1 MHVLIWAPVFSS
13 LEWNV
18 GRCGIARIC
27 GHSVSNFSRKY
38 LVFLESSRS
47 SRCLNVR
54 TSWGSILSHTLFSHL
69 MVSLINIS
77 SKPMAPINMYILRI
91 PRPLLWALGQH
102 VNGLADICPWMCSEP
117 SKIQENSSQA
127 WRLINPSTISEQ
139 HQHPFG
145 SPNQDTGDHLQP
157 CPRDRLSCLP
167 PSPADC
173 PFSMPLYLSIL
184 SIISVLS
191 PPWILTRCP
200 RLVWI
205 PTDVLSWLTSSA
217 F

>member
-1 MHVLIWAPVFSS
+1 
-13 LEWNV
+13 
-18 GRCGIARIC
+18 
-27 GHSVSNFSRKY
+27 
-38 LVFLESSRS
+38 
-47 SRCLNVR
+47 
-54 TSWGSILSHTLFSHL
+54 
-69 MVSLINIS
+69 MVSLKNIS

-184 SIISVLS
+184 SIISLFCLHREYSLDALVLS
-191 PPWILTRCP
+191 GFPLMSF
-200 RLVWI
+200 LG
-205 PTDVLSWLTSSA
+205 
-217 F
+217 